1 MHRIVEK
8 FYILCS
14 CLLLVKFFDAIDCPA
29 GCVRCLSP
37 LLICRMSMDSNVTS
51 AYLGLLTSRPPTQ
64 RGVLPVGVTQ
74 WGPVTP
80 CVTLSWAAAAA
91 SKEWQA

>member
-1 MHRIVEK
+1 MEK
-8 FYILCS
+8 FFIPCS

-37 LLICRMSMDSNVTS
+37 LLTCRMSMDLNVTS
-51 AYLGLLTSRPPTQ
+51 ASLGLPTSRPPTR

-80 CVTLSWAAAAA
+80 FVTLSWATAAA
-91 SKEWQA
+91 SKEWQE